1 MTSVAEGYQK
11 GTTMLDTTQTKQT
24 NPPQFIRNIQDTDA
38 TLQVPAMPRSRI
50 AAAGENDWMN
60 SAPPN
65 NKTLL
70 QDYDPITDSAAH
82 RITTSAWEELKKLAS
97 KLLPPE
103 QKQSD
108 TQAEIEVVSPVSK
121 NVIEPMDATQYIPA
135 VKREPTSEAI
145 LPKMTIYKSPIDAP
159 WDMLGNACSA
169 FSREHN
175 RRDPA
180 CLRISG
186 KLAWKLSRDIELL
199 TGSPLRDMHFK
210 FFSLSRM
217 EVLEIPIII
226 DESLGTGEYGAT
238 QTVICI
244 G

>member
-1 MTSVAEGYQK
+1 
-11 GTTMLDTTQTKQT
+11 MLDTTQAQVT
-24 NPPQFIRNIQDTDA
+24 NPPHFIKELYDTDA
-38 TLQVPAMPRSRI
+38 TMQVPVIPRRI
-50 AAAGENDWMN
+50 AINGENDWMN
-60 SAPPN
+60 STPPN
-65 NKTLL
+65 NETLL

-97 KLLPPE
+97 KLLPQEEKEE
-103 QKQSD
+103 QPHKQSD

-121 NVIEPMDATQYIPA
+121 SVEPTSEATQYIPA
-135 VKREPTSEAI
+135 IRKEPTSEAI
-145 LPKMTIYKSPIDAP
+145 LPKMTIYKSPTDAP